1 MEEELNCS
9 VREAG
14 GWQELGR
21 FEAVREGRRKKLW
34 SAVGRREK
42 KAVSGVGWAT
52 RYSSVPYT
60 SSAFR
65 AGMGS

>member
-14 GWQELGR
+14 EWQELGSL
-21 FEAVREGRRKKLW
+21 EPVREGRRRTLW

-42 KAVSGVGWAT
+42 KAVSSGVWAT
-52 RYSSVPYT
+52 RYSSVP
-60 SSAFR
+60 
-65 AGMGS
+65 